1 MALPRVSVLL
11 PVYNAAATLHEALE
25 SLAAQTLRDFEIVV
39 VDDGSTDA
47 TPRVLAAWAQR
58 DPRLRVLRRPHAG
71 IVAALQ
77 AGLAACRAPLVARM
91 DADDVALPERLAAQM
106 AFLES
111 HPQVAVV
118 GSQVEAFP
126 AEAVRE
132 GLRRYLAW
140 QNALLT
146 DADIRREIFI
156 ESPFTHP
163 SVTFRREAI
172 RAVGGYQDSGWPED
186 YDLWLRLYLAGARFA
201 KLPQVLL
208 RWRERP
214 DRLTR
219 SDPRCSLENF
229 LRAKAHYLARGP
241 LADRD
246 AVFLWGAGMMGR
258 RLGRWLLR
266 EGVPLRAYL
275 DIDPKK
281 IGRTR
286 QGRPIHPPEA
296 LPSLWTAARRPAL
309 IAAVGAEGARPLI
322 RARLQALGLREGED
336 WWFGA

>member
-1 MALPRVSVLL
+1 MTPPRLSVLL
-11 PVYNAAATLHEALE
+11 PIYNAAATLEEALR
-25 SLAAQTLRDFEIVV
+25 SLAAQRFREFEIVA

-47 TPRVLAAWAQR
+47 TPRLLAAWAR
-58 DPRLRVLRRPHAG
+58 REPRLRVLRQPHQG

-77 AGLAACRAPLVARM
+77 AGLAQCRAPLVARM
-91 DADDVALPERLAAQM
+91 DADDIALPQRLAAQV
-106 AFLES
+106 AFLEA

-118 GSQVEAFP
+118 GCQVAPFP
-126 AEAVRE
+126 PQAVRE

-140 QNALLT
+140 QNALLS

-163 SVTFRREAI
+163 SVAFRRAAVV
-172 RAVGGYQDSGWPED
+172 AVGGYRDPGWPED

-208 RWRERP
+208 RWREHP
-214 DRLTR
+214 HRLTR
-219 SDPRCSLENF
+219 TDPRCSLENF

-241 LADRD
+241 LAERD

-258 RLGRWLLR
+258 RLGRLLLR

-296 LPSLWTAARRPAL
+296 LPSLWSKAQRPAL
-309 IAAVGAEGARPLI
+309 VVAVGAEGARPLI
-322 RARLQALGLREGED
+322 RKRLRDFALREGEH
-336 WWFGA
+336 WWFAA